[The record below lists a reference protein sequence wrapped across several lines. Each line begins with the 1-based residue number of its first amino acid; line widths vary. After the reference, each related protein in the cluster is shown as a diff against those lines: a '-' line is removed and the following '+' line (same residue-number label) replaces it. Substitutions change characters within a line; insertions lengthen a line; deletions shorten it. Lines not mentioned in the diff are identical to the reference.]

1 MFETLR
7 NSLITKLF
15 RRNANRGTE
24 KPVELH
30 TERFFNYTRITTVI
44 SFPKKNIVF
53 FTINNIFNLISIV
66 EDKQKFDALPYVCD
80 QPSASRDIFASLVE
94 DNSRLVAREREWEME
109 WNQSGMMSRLT
120 EEVCLSSNKTSK
132 DL

>member
-1 MFETLR
+1 ML
-7 NSLITKLF
+7 
-15 RRNANRGTE
+15 TE
-24 KPVELH
+24 ELKNQS
-30 TERFFNYTRITTVI
+30 NYTQRGFLIIQELLLLYLFLKRIL
-44 SFPKKNIVF
+44 FF